1 MDARPT
7 RELTLPA
14 EEITAE
20 FRTEIWSSDGDP
32 RFIIGSA
39 QVQIEDGE
47 PAAGLD
53 FSKAGYFTIKGNA
66 EELALRPNI
75 EYRFFGKWENNAK
88 HGRQFSFQTF
98 VQAQPRGRRGTIR
111 YLCLLPGIGNFTAL
125 RLWEAWGS
133 ECVDVLRET
142 PEVAAETIQRLSLKK
157 ATAAAKKLMEA
168 EILES
173 ATIDLLNL
181 FEGRTLGK
189 NIVKSVLADYGNKG
203 AEMIRKNPYLLMRYR
218 GVGFLTTDAMYL
230 ELGMNPNKL
239 KRQTMCISHAI
250 SSNQDGHIWHSKNW
264 VKTALDFSISSTE
277 TRLDEALSLGRRAGL
292 LSIRKDEAGETW
304 VANRKDCLAEEWI
317 SQKVSEIQAYD
328 RPGIWPVLS
337 ADDGLTP
344 HQVEIGSAVMAG
356 RIGILGGAPGVG
368 KTYTTAAIVR
378 RLLDAGIRVAVCGP
392 TGKSAVR
399 ITESMS
405 EAGLNI
411 EATTIHRLLGC
422 VIGDQG
428 GHDGTGWKFTFG
440 AGNPFTYNVIVVDEV
455 SMVDNE
461 IMSSLMKACKESTQ
475 LLLVGDINQLPPVG
489 RGTPLRDLISAGIP
503 YGELTEI
510 HRNSGRIVQA
520 CHEIKETGKFSV
532 SGKMDLDSKENLV
545 VVPAS
550 VNHQISAIE
559 TLIRKMDATGRY
571 DVKNDLQV
579 LCVVNEKSPVS
590 RVELNRRLQPL
601 LNPDGEG
608 CENNPFRNGD
618 KVISTKNNWYS
629 PVPTARKPGERRKAD
644 VRVFVANGEMG
655 EVVAIEENKTVIR
668 LTSPGRV
675 ITVPRG
681 TTSKENNTGCDWQ
694 LGYAVTI
701 HKFQGSE
708 SPVVAIVVDES
719 AGAKWISC
727 RESVYTAISRAK
739 ELCVLF
745 GSQSTAEEF
754 CKRQILPNRKTFL
767 VERLKEMRLT

>member
-1 MDARPT
+1 MPT
-7 RELTLPA
+7 

-20 FRTEIWSSDGDP
+20 FRHEICSSTESP
-32 RFIIGSA
+32 RFIVGSA
-39 QVQIEDGE
+39 QVQVDDGE
-47 PAAGLD
+47 TAKGFD
-53 FSKAGYFTIKGNA
+53 FSKAGYFPIKGLA
-66 EELALRPNI
+66 EELQLKPGMT
-75 EYRFFGKWENNAK
+75 YRFFGEWKNSPK
-88 HGRQFSFQTF
+88 HGRQFAFQTF
-98 VQAQPRGRRGTIR
+98 VQAEPRGRRGVLR
-111 YLCLLPGIGNFTAL
+111 YLCLLPGIGEFTAL

-133 ECVDVLRET
+133 ECVDVLRDA
-142 PEVAAETIQRLSLKK
+142 PEWAAATIPRLSIKK
-157 ATAAAKKLMEA
+157 ATAAAAKLKEA
-168 EILES
+168 KILEG

-189 NIVKSVLADYGNKG
+189 NIVKSVLADYGNRG
-203 AEMIRKNPYLLMRYR
+203 AEMIRKNPYLLTRYR

-239 KRQTMCISHAI
+239 KRQVLCISHAI
-250 SSNQDGHIWHSKNW
+250 SSNQDGHIWHSVNW

-277 TRLDEALSLGRRAGL
+277 TRLDSALALGRRAGL
-292 LSIRKDEAGETW
+292 LSIREDEAGETW
-304 VANRKDCLAEEWI
+304 VANRKDCLDEEWI

-337 ADDGLTP
+337 VDDGLTE
-344 HQVEIGSAVMAG
+344 HQIEIGSAVMAG

-405 EAGLNI
+405 EAGLSI

-428 GHDGTGWKFTFG
+428 GHDGSGWKFTFG
-440 AGNPFTYNVIVVDEV
+440 AGNPFTHNVVVVDEA

-461 IMSSLMKACKESTQ
+461 IMASLLKAFKETTQ
-475 LLLVGDINQLPPVG
+475 LLLIGDINQLPPVG

-510 HRNSGRIVQA
+510 HRNSGRIVRA

-532 SGKMDLDSKENLV
+532 SDRMDLDSKENLIV
-545 VVPAS
+545 IPAS
-550 VNHQISAIE
+550 VAQQISAIE

-601 LNPDGEG
+601 LNPDGVG
-608 CENNPFRNGD
+608 CDNNPFQTGD

-644 VRVFVANGEMG
+644 VRAFVANGELG
-655 EVVAIEENKTVIR
+655 EVVAVEENKTVIM
-668 LTSPGRV
+668 LTSPVRV

-745 GSQSTAEEF
+745 GNKSTAEEF